1 MGSSVSTDV
10 ISMDVTL
17 YSNLTDFTTKELMH
31 LNQIQTDTVYR
42 IEMLKKPS
50 VGKTVITIGEDEV
63 QQNLVDIREELTKRN
78 KHFVYSDNN
87 PIENTVIKDEVEE
100 FIDG

>member
-1 MGSSVSTDV
+1 
-10 ISMDVTL
+10 
-17 YSNLTDFTTKELMH
+17 
-31 LNQIQTDTVYR
+31 
-42 IEMLKKPS
+42 
-50 VGKTVITIGEDEV
+50 VITIGEDEV